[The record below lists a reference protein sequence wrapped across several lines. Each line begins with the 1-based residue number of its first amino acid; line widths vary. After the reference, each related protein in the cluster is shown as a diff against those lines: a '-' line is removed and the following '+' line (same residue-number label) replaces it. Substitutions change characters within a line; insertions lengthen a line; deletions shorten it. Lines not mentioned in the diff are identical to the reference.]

1 MQEKDFTI
9 RKKKSRKDVELA
21 VNRGSMT
28 VVANGKTSLI
38 QNGPTEN
45 GELRIE
51 SRENNTGHSLSRIS
65 SREYANSI
73 NQDSC

>member
-28 VVANGKTSLI
+28 VVATGKATLI
-38 QNGPTEN
+38 QNGVGEN
-45 GELRIE
+45 GQHHIE
-51 SRENNTGHSLSRIS
+51 SRENNAGHSLSRIS